1 MQNPFLANK
10 GVFGTNF
17 ISIKKDNQFF
27 DDEIEIVEMFNFHY
41 INIAENMTGVP
52 PDISPLYDLQENDV
66 YCVKK
71 IIKKF
76 ETHSSIIEIKKNINI
91 LEKSTIKE
99 ATVSDINT
107 LLKSVITEEA
117 TGPDN
122 ILPKLVKLS
131 ANVID
136 SHLCNII
143 NEVLQNSSFLDAA
156 KIASARPI
164 YKKKYRRT
172 IENYRLVSILNTF
185 SKIYERYIHDSL
197 ANVCLNLKHSS
208 L

>member
-1 MQNPFLANK
+1 
-10 GVFGTNF
+10 
-17 ISIKKDNQFF
+17 
-27 DDEIEIVEMFNFHY
+27 
-41 INIAENMTGVP
+41 MTGVP

-143 NEVLQNSSFLDAA
+143 NEVLQNSSFFDTA

-164 YKKKYRRT
+164 YKKIYRRT
-172 IENYRLVSILNTF
+172 IENYRLVLILNTF

-197 ANVCLNLKHSS
+197 ANVYLNLKHSS

>member
-1 MQNPFLANK
+1 
-10 GVFGTNF
+10 
-17 ISIKKDNQFF
+17 
-27 DDEIEIVEMFNFHY
+27 MFNSHY
-41 INIAENMTGVP
+41 INIAENMTGIP
-52 PDISPLYDLQENDV
+52 PDISYLYGLQENDV
-66 YCVKK
+66 YCVKQ

-76 ETHSSIIEIKKNINI
+76 ETHSSIVEIKKDINI

-122 ILPKLVKLS
+122 IPPKLVKLS
-131 ANVID
+131 ANVSD

-156 KIASARPI
+156 KIASSRPI
-164 YKKKYRRT
+164 YKKKYRKT
-172 IENYRLVSILNTF
+172 IENYRSVSILNTF

-197 ANVCLNLKHSS
+197 ANVYLNLKHSR